1 MGMPAEKLFEE
12 AARLTRGEPGTL
24 GFLELLEQAV
34 ELPEP
39 ERRALALRVR
49 DELRAARRPR
59 RGALSWESLK
69 RARGVAHFG
78 GDAVEDCERLYDG
91 VRQLRRLAYKPQG

>member
-12 AARLTRGEPGTL
+12 AARLTRGEHGTPR
-24 GFLELLEQAV
+24 FLEVLEQAV
-34 ELPEP
+34 ELPES

-49 DELRAARRPR
+49 DELRTARRPR
-59 RGALSWESLK
+59 QALSWESLK
-69 RARGVAHFG
+69 RARGVVHFG

-91 VRQLRRLAYKPQG
+91 